1 VRFEG
6 VVVVQKVEELTCACN
21 EGKPSVAIR
30 GHQRQLSSLRR
41 RRDSDSPR
49 APPRYKGDRGRYRGD
64 TRRDSPRAPP
74 RYKGDRGRYRGDTRR
89 DSPRACL
96 AASLRALPRYTGDT
110 SRISRQRPLRN
121 SSHPL
126 TCGHRAPWGALE
138 CRVATTSQLGPS
150 THLVEGLN
158 CLTACNHRG
167 NQQPIVDSPRRGP
180 QLPRGLSSR
189 RRRRDPRT
197 EPPAESACAASGAL
211 A

>member
-1 VRFEG
+1 MCARSDGRTEQCGKGVRFEG

-30 GHQRQLSSLRR
+30 GHQRPLSSLRR
-41 RRDSDSPR
+41 RRVSDSPR
-49 APPRYKGDRGRYRGD
+49 APPRYKGDM
-64 TRRDSPRAPP
+64 
-74 RYKGDRGRYRGDTRR
+74 GRYRGDTRR

>member
-1 VRFEG
+1 MRFEG

-41 RRDSDSPR
+41 RRRVSDL
-49 APPRYKGDRGRYRGD
+49 
-64 TRRDSPRAPP
+64 PRAPP

-158 CLTACNHRG
+158 CLAACRAV
-167 NQQPIVDSPRRGP
+167 VDDETLEQSRRQSLHAQRAERLLEKRTCGAREGRRGEHLHA
-180 QLPRGLSSR
+180 QRAR
-189 RRRRDPRT
+189 RAPW
-197 EPPAESACAASGAL
+197 
-211 A
+211 